1 MKLSQ
6 WLFIGVN
13 LGLLPGLALAPG
25 EIPGMNMKTA
35 ETALYM
41 QMWGNFSNEQK
52 ANEKMEETAPGTGAG
67 GNQLYNTDTKK
78 NGQTVE
84 VSIQDNTNPT
94 LAADTESNESP
105 GTEAVNEQTAGDE
118 TVERAVA
125 VTEGTAVND
134 TEDQSEE
141 TIQQTTDTPV
151 VESTIP
157 RVESVLPLYTV
168 AGAVLDPGIQEYLYT
183 RLAENGIPWFM
194 PYAVLIAYGESRF
207 NTLAENPNGRD
218 KGLFQYR
225 VEYVPWMN
233 WQNPYEQ
240 IDYFVAQMANR
251 ANVGCTVSD
260 MISRHNVSD
269 YGSYNQGYVDY
280 IMSEA
285 GNLVQIR

>member
-13 LGLLPGLALAPG
+13 LGLLPGLVLAPG

-52 ANEKMEETAPGTGAG
+52 ANKEMEEKTPGTRTG

-78 NGQTVE
+78 NEQTVE
-84 VSIQDNTNPT
+84 ISVQNDQNST
-94 LAADTESNESP
+94 LAAKNKSHESP
-105 GTEAVNEQTAGDE
+105 GTEAVNEQTAE
-118 TVERAVA
+118 LQMASESP
-125 VTEGTAVND
+125 EGTAVAD
-134 TEDQSEE
+134 TEVSCDPAEE
-141 TIQQTTDTPV
+141 QTTPTPV
-151 VESTIP
+151 VESVGTS
-157 RVESVLPLYTV
+157 VEVAKPLYAV
-168 AGAVLDPGIQEYLYT
+168 NGAVLDPGIQEYLYT
-183 RLAENGIPWFM
+183 RLAESGIPWFM

-225 VEYVPWMN
+225 VEYVPWIN

-251 ANVGCTVSD
+251 VNIGCTVSD